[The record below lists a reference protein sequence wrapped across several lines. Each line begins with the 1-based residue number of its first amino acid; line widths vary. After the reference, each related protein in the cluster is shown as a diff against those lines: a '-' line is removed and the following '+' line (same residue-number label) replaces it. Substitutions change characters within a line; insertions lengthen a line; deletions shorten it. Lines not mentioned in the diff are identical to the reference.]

1 MTSNIVVL
9 HNVLNFPASEHWKF
23 NSVVYFSERLDL
35 LIVNTY
41 LHKYFKARSTS
52 IKVIQITFTEAN
64 FTIIYALAD
73 DKKTPSPSQSSRKR
87 YEVVPGFLHYWWKIN

>member
-1 MTSNIVVL
+1 M
-9 HNVLNFPASEHWKF
+9 
-23 NSVVYFSERLDL
+23 

-87 YEVVPGFLHYWWKIN
+87 YEDFYIIDEKLIRVMFHRLKYFAN